1 VSCNCHVPVIS
12 AFLRQNLRIPAPS
25 CPACDSG
32 SRRPALLRRDLARNL
47 NVRPWNSPRT
57 ARYVQWPVAR
67 ILVVDGEPRTTLVL
81 DRALTEYGH
90 GVDAA
95 ADGPQ
100 ALELAATGAYR
111 LVLLDL
117 ALPGEDGMEV
127 LRRMIAA
134 RPEQEVIVL
143 SAQSEVETKVRC
155 LDLGAVDYVTK
166 PVSLAELL
174 ARVRRR
180 LAGTGSERLLRAGP
194 VSLDLQRRVVDIGD
208 GPIPLTGREFLLLRH
223 LMLQPGEVCTRADLL
238 SEVWGYSFD
247 PGTNVV
253 DVCVRRLRAK
263 VGPERIETIRNVGYA
278 FQASTPLHPGLGLSS
293 PVGENGNG
301 RVEVEVEVEVGIE
314 GAAVATLP
322 PSSPPPPESWTEI
335 AEKAGKAARAA
346 AKAIDGRSASYAMVA
361 AARASA
367 PLSGLYAVWLP

>member
-1 VSCNCHVPVIS
+1 MRGVT
-12 AFLRQNLRIPAPS
+12 FT
-25 CPACDSG
+25 
-32 SRRPALLRRDLARNL
+32 DL
-47 NVRPWNSPRT
+47 
-57 ARYVQWPVAR
+57 VAR

-117 ALPGEDGMEV
+117 ALPGEDGMDV
-127 LRRMIAA
+127 LRRLIAA

-180 LAGTGSERLLRAGP
+180 LAGTGSERVLRAGP
-194 VSLDLQRRVVDIGD
+194 VTLDLQRRVVDIGGD
-208 GPIPLTGREFLLLRH
+208 PVPLTGREFLLLRH

-263 VGPERIETIRNVGYA
+263 VGAERIETIRNVGYA
-278 FQASTPLHPGLGLSS
+278 FQASTALRPGLGLAGT
-293 PVGENGNG
+293 VLHA
-301 RVEVEVEVEVGIE
+301 VEGGAGADDGADDDKKDVAAAAATPPPQSWAELAQKSNNAAAA
-314 GAAVATLP
+314 GAADSRSA
-322 PSSPPPPESWTEI
+322 SY
-335 AEKAGKAARAA
+335 GRMAA
-346 AKAIDGRSASYAMVA
+346 AKAAG
-361 AARASA
+361 
-367 PLSGLYAVWLP
+367 GLAGLGAVWLP

>member
-1 VSCNCHVPVIS
+1 M
-12 AFLRQNLRIPAPS
+12 
-25 CPACDSG
+25 
-32 SRRPALLRRDLARNL
+32 
-47 NVRPWNSPRT
+47 
-57 ARYVQWPVAR
+57 AR

-95 ADGPQ
+95 PDGPR
-100 ALELAATGAYR
+100 ALELAASGAYR
-111 LVLLDL
+111 LVLLEL

-134 RPEQEVIVL
+134 RPEQQVMVL
-143 SAQSEVETKVRC
+143 SALAEVETKVRC

-180 LAGTGSERLLRAGP
+180 LAGTVGERVLRVGP
-194 VSLDLQRRVVDIGD
+194 VTLDLQRRVVDVGAD
-208 GPIPLTGREFLLLRH
+208 SIPLTGREFLLLRH
-223 LMLQPGEVCTRADLL
+223 LMLQPGEVCARADLL

-278 FQASTPLHPGLGLSS
+278 FQASSPLHPGLGL
-293 PVGENGNG
+293 VGEPAPDTEQADHDSWGDLAAKGG
-301 RVEVEVEVEVGIE
+301 RV
-314 GAAVATLP
+314 ARLA
-322 PSSPPPPESWTEI
+322 
-335 AEKAGKAARAA
+335 AGKVS
-346 AKAIDGRSASYAMVA
+346 KLDGRTASYAMVA
-361 AARASA
+361 AAKASA
-367 PLSGLYAVWLP
+367 PLGALYGVWLP

>member
-1 VSCNCHVPVIS
+1 
-12 AFLRQNLRIPAPS
+12 
-25 CPACDSG
+25 
-32 SRRPALLRRDLARNL
+32 
-47 NVRPWNSPRT
+47 
-57 ARYVQWPVAR
+57 VAR

-95 ADGPQ
+95 TDGPQ

-127 LRRMIAA
+127 LRRLIAA
-134 RPEQEVIVL
+134 RPEQEVMVL

-194 VSLDLQRRVVDIGD
+194 VTLDLQRRVVDVGGD
-208 GPIPLTGREFLLLRH
+208 PIPLTGREFLLLRH

-263 VGPERIETIRNVGYA
+263 VGADRIETIRNVGYA
-278 FQASTPLHPGLGLSS
+278 FQASTALRPGLGLAG
-293 PVGENGNG
+293 PVSAGVDDGDGEPA
-301 RVEVEVEVEVGIE
+301 VDEDADDAAA
-314 GAAVATLP
+314 AAVALPEP
-322 PSSPPPPESWTEI
+322 PSESWTEI
-335 AEKAGKAARAA
+335 AEKAGKKARAA
-346 AKAIDGRSASYAMVA
+346 AKAIDDRGASYARA
-361 AARASA
+361 AAAKASA
-367 PLSGLYAVWLP
+367 PLGGGLHAVWLP

>member
-1 VSCNCHVPVIS
+1 M
-12 AFLRQNLRIPAPS
+12 
-25 CPACDSG
+25 
-32 SRRPALLRRDLARNL
+32 
-47 NVRPWNSPRT
+47 
-57 ARYVQWPVAR
+57 AR

-134 RPEQEVIVL
+134 RPEQEVMVL

-194 VSLDLQRRVVDIGD
+194 VTLDLQRRVVDIGA

-253 DVCVRRLRAK
+253 DVCVRRLRSKLGSQA
-263 VGPERIETIRNVGYA
+263 IETVRNAGYRIPDL
-278 FQASTPLHPGLGLSS
+278 TPL
-293 PVGENGNG
+293 
-301 RVEVEVEVEVGIE
+301 
-314 GAAVATLP
+314 A
-322 PSSPPPPESWTEI
+322 
-335 AEKAGKAARAA
+335 
-346 AKAIDGRSASYAMVA
+346 
-361 AARASA
+361 
-367 PLSGLYAVWLP
+367 

>member
-1 VSCNCHVPVIS
+1 
-12 AFLRQNLRIPAPS
+12 
-25 CPACDSG
+25 
-32 SRRPALLRRDLARNL
+32 
-47 NVRPWNSPRT
+47 
-57 ARYVQWPVAR
+57 VAR

-134 RPEQEVIVL
+134 RPEQEVMVL

-194 VSLDLQRRVVDIGD
+194 VTLDLQRRVVDIGA

-223 LMLQPGEVCTRADLL
+223 LMMQPGEVCTRADLL

-263 VGPERIETIRNVGYA
+263 VGAERIETIRNVGYA
-278 FQASTPLHPGLGLSS
+278 FQASSPLHPGLGLSS
-293 PVGENGNG
+293 PVAENGNG
-301 RVEVEVEVEVGIE
+301 KVADEE
-314 GAAVATLP
+314 AVAVASIAL
-322 PSSPPPPESWTEI
+322 SSPPPPESWTEI

-346 AKAIDGRSASYAMVA
+346 AKVIDGRSASYAMVA

>member
-1 VSCNCHVPVIS
+1 
-12 AFLRQNLRIPAPS
+12 
-25 CPACDSG
+25 
-32 SRRPALLRRDLARNL
+32 
-47 NVRPWNSPRT
+47 
-57 ARYVQWPVAR
+57 VAR

-117 ALPGEDGMEV
+117 ALPGDDGMDV

-134 RPEQEVIVL
+134 RPEQEVMVL

-180 LAGTGSERLLRAGP
+180 LAGTGSERVLRAGP
-194 VSLDLQRRVVDIGD
+194 VTLDLQRRVVDVGGD
-208 GPIPLTGREFLLLRH
+208 PIPLTGREFLLLRH

-263 VGPERIETIRNVGYA
+263 VGAERIETIRNVGYA
-278 FQASTPLHPGLGLSS
+278 FQASTALRPGLGLAG
-293 PVGENGNG
+293 PVLEA
-301 RVEVEVEVEVGIE
+301 VEDIGDEDDDDGDAAA
-314 GAAVATLP
+314 AAVALP
-322 PSSPPPPESWTEI
+322 DPPPESWTDI
-335 AEKAGKAARAA
+335 TEKAAKAARAA
-346 AKAIDGRSASYAMVA
+346 AKAIDGGTSYARA
-361 AARASA
+361 AAKASG
-367 PLSGLYAVWLP
+367 PLGGLYAVWLP